1 MGAPSTTVRR
11 STRSTSRSVASSS
24 SNASS
29 STSNNNSDN
38 ESDIHQLSVS
48 TPPSSG
54 PNTPTVAKHIKEIPK
69 IVTRNDFSVLY
80 EPWTVTNFYKK
91 LDWVHMLGLVFMP
104 IYGFWAAFTFV
115 PLVTKTA
122 VFAVAYYFFTGLGIT
137 AGKTISIIYFSCI
150 SMYPMDIV
158 MYGGC

>member
-1 MGAPSTTVRR
+1 MGSQTTPIRR
-11 STRSTSRSVASSS
+11 STRSTSRTSGNSTSTS
-24 SNASS
+24 SN
-29 STSNNNSDN
+29 TSDN

-48 TPPSSG
+48 SPPSSA
-54 PNTPTVAKHIKEIPK
+54 PSTPTVAKHVKKIPK
-69 IVTRNDFSVLY
+69 IVTKNDFSVLS

-104 IYGFWAAFTFV
+104 IYGFWAAYTFV

-137 AGKTISIIYFSCI
+137 AGKLFMRYATL
-150 SMYPMDIV
+150 
-158 MYGGC
+158 